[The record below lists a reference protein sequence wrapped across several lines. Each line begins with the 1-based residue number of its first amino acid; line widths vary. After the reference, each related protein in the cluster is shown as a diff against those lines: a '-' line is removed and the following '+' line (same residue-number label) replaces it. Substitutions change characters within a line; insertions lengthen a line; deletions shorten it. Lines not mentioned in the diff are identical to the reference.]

1 MLSMDLLICHGTEF
15 ALRQSERRSNEI
27 IVLRLHH
34 VAEKL
39 FKRGMVATDNSRQE
53 AQQKEEVSLLA
64 AAVQHSQLVNTTC
77 LDVHVRSAHV
87 DLKQGFALHI
97 RRPMQASKH

>member
-1 MLSMDLLICHGTEF
+1 MCHGTRF
-15 ALRQSERRSNEI
+15 TPRQSERRSNEI

-39 FKRGMVATDNSRQE
+39 FKRGMVAIDNSKQKAE
-53 AQQKEEVSLLA
+53 QKEEVALLA
-64 AAVQHSQLVNTTC
+64 AAVQHSLLVDTTC
-77 LDVHVRSAHV
+77 LDVHVGSAHV
-87 DLKQGFALHI
+87 DLEQGFALHI